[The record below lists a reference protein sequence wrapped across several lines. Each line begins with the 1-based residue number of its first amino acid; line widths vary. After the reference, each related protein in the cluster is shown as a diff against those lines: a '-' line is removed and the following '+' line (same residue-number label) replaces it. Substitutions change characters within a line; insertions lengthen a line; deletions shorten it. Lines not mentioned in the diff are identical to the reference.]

1 MGRSFCASGS
11 SKKRTKLN
19 LGGLDAARF
28 DLNQGANSLTA
39 GRSHIIETSLDVLAE
54 RHF

>member
-1 MGRSFCASGS
+1 MLLCGRFVQN
-11 SKKRTKLN
+11 RTKLN
-19 LGGLDAARF
+19 SRGLDAGWS

-39 GRSHIIETSLDVLAE
+39 GRSHIIRTSLDVLAE